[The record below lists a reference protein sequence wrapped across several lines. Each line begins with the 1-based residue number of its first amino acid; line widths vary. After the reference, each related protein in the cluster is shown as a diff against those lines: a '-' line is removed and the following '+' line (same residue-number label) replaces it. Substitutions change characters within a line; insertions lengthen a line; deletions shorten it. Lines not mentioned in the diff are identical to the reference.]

1 MHVYIFLL
9 PKLNFMISEATK
21 KTILEA
27 IYHTTSRGTR
37 VCQDTNT
44 IQGHARIKQGLVQSV
59 LHATLPHLYMNCIV
73 NPAI

>member
-1 MHVYIFLL
+1 MIVYIFLL
-9 PKLNFMISEATK
+9 PKLNFVISEAT

-27 IYHTTSRGTR
+27 IYHTTSHGIR
-37 VCQDTNT
+37 VCQDADT

-59 LHATLPHLYMNCIV
+59 LHATLPHLYMHCIV